1 MTVEPRL
8 RLIFV
13 GCAVVAVIAVAGG
26 YWRILA
32 RTRPAGKGDA
42 ATQAEAYVQSQSGR
56 SAQLADSADKVSI
69 RASLVRRNVGS
80 QGRVLRVR
88 VLIRHGWHVN
98 ANPASLLSLIPTTVK
113 ARINGKP
120 VALRVK
126 YPPGQDSGI
135 RLNGKPILVYD
146 DNTVIRAHLP
156 QGLTVTA
163 QSASTLKVLL
173 TVQSCS
179 DKGICL
185 APAQL
190 SSTVALTPSGARNA
204 GHRNNQK
211 RSPS

>member
-1 MTVEPRL
+1 MKPRL
-8 RLIFV
+8 RLV
-13 GCAVVAVIAVAGG
+13 SLGSAVVAAFAVAGG

-56 SAQLADSADKVSI
+56 STRLADSADKVSI
-69 RASLVRRNVGS
+69 RASLGRRNAGNG
-80 QGRVLRVR
+80 GRVLRVR

-98 ANPASLLSLIPTTVK
+98 ANPASLPSLIPTTVK

-126 YPPGQDSGI
+126 YPPGRDSGI

-146 DNTVIRAHLP
+146 DNTVIRARLP
-156 QGLTVTA
+156 QDLAAPA
-163 QSASTLKVLL
+163 QSASTLKVLA

-185 APAQL
+185 APAQV
-190 SSTVALTPSGARNA
+190 SSTVALTPPGARNA
-204 GHRNNQK
+204 GRRNNQK